1 LSETTRNAR
10 IFRFGLFELDSR
22 TLVLRKDGRTEPRL
36 REQTLQVLLVLLN
49 RPGQIVSREELSRML
64 WPADTF
70 VDFDHGLNTAMNQ
83 LRNALG
89 DSASNP
95 RFVETLPRRGYRFI
109 APVEMRIEGSVP
121 TLAVGNDYAAT
132 QPANPNSQKILSGS
146 PSDSSRPVIEV
157 VPAASTSDDIETAKQ
172 KHSTILSDPRE
183 LPQLPR
189 HIVRLLFSL
198 IQFMYLIFYVVS
210 LARIAEVE
218 KILAELG
225 GVASFALIALIVTAA
240 VGIPIRLYLLAA
252 SSFNYQGL
260 TRKFQKL
267 FPFVFPLDEL
277 WSLVPFLIADQVG
290 FGLAIAMT
298 AALLYLPFA
307 QRSLLHMGFSPG
319 QKSL

>member
-1 LSETTRNAR
+1 MSETTRNAR
-10 IFRFGLFELDSR
+10 SFRFGLFELDSR

-36 REQTLQVLLVLLN
+36 REQSLQVLLVLLD
-49 RPGQIVSREELSRML
+49 RPGQIISREELSRML

-70 VDFDHGLNTAMNQ
+70 VDFDHGLNTAINQ

-89 DSASNP
+89 DSADNP
-95 RFVETLPRRGYRFI
+95 RFIETVPRRGYRFI

-121 TLAVGNDYAAT
+121 ET
-132 QPANPNSQKILSGS
+132 
-146 PSDSSRPVIEV
+146 PSDSSRLVIEGA
-157 VPAASTSDDIETAKQ
+157 PSASTSADIGTAKQ
-172 KHSTILSDPRE
+172 EHSTILSDPRE

-218 KILAELG
+218 KILVEFG
-225 GVASFALIALIVTAA
+225 GVASTALIALIVTGA

-252 SSFNYQGL
+252 SSFNYQGIS
-260 TRKFQKL
+260 RKFQKL
-267 FPFVFPLDEL
+267 FPFIFPLDEL
-277 WSLVPFLIADQVG
+277 WSLAPFLIADQVG

-307 QRSLLHMGFSPG
+307 QRSLLHMGFSPER
-319 QKSL
+319 KSS